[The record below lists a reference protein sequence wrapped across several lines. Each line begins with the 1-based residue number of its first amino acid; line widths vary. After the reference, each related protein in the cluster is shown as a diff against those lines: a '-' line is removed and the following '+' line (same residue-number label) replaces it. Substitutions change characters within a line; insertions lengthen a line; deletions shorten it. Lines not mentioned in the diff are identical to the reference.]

1 MPLDKQGYILR
12 HECCQMTG
20 VQFLPLEMPTFTQAM
35 KLKLGRNQFDKRKV
49 CDVQTRI
56 CLWKNTH
63 NQTNEIIK
71 QIDLSKIIPIVSFM
85 VI

>member
-35 KLKLGRNQFDKRKV
+35 KLKLGRKQFDKRNSLQ
-49 CDVQTRI
+49 CTDQ
-56 CLWKNTH
+56 NM
-63 NQTNEIIK
+63 
-71 QIDLSKIIPIVSFM
+71 FM
-85 VI
+85 EKYT